1 MSETNPTPVDP
12 FSPGRA
18 GGGVARR
25 SMLKGLAAGVG
36 GVAAFPLLAAC
47 SSGSKSSS
55 ATTTAAGGSSAAT
68 TAKSGG
74 STSFGSNA
82 SDAVP
87 KAAYAAVITA
97 FQASSGDTIKIN
109 TVEHN
114 AFQNKINNYLQGS
127 PDHVFTWFAGYRMK
141 YYAAKGL
148 VAPLDDVWEKIGANN
163 FGAGIVAASTG
174 DDGKKYFVPNYNY
187 PWAIFYRKSLW
198 AAKGYAV
205 PKTFDAL
212 KTLCVQ
218 MKKDGLTPIAFA
230 DKDAWPACGTFDYLN
245 MRLNGYQFHV
255 DLMAHKESWSN
266 PKVAAVFDNWKA
278 LLPYHDQGSLGLT
291 WQEAATTLSNKKS
304 GMYLLGSFVTQQF
317 TDKTVLADIDF
328 FPFPTLTEANGQ
340 DAVEAPIDGFMVSKK
355 GGDDAVAKAFAGFIG
370 TAAGQNA
377 YQAVDPSNIATNKT
391 ADTTKYSALTK
402 KGQKLIAEAKNISQF
417 LDRDALPAFAS
428 DVMEPALQSFI
439 KSGDFNAKNVE
450 AQAKNLYLNQ

>member
-1 MSETNPTPVDP
+1 
-12 FSPGRA
+12 
-18 GGGVARR
+18 
-25 SMLKGLAAGVG
+25 MLKGLAAGVG

-47 SSGSKSSS
+47 SSGSKSSD
-55 ATTTAAGGSSAAT
+55 ATTTAGGSSATTGADSSAAT
-68 TAKSGG
+68 SAKSGG

-87 KAAYAAVITA
+87 KAAYAAVIKA
-97 FQASSGDTIKIN
+97 FQASSGDSIKIN

-212 KTLCVQ
+212 KTLCAQ

-328 FPFPTLTEANGQ
+328 FPFPSLTEANGQ
-340 DAVEAPIDGFMVSKK
+340 DAVEAPIDGFMLSKK
-355 GGDDAVAKAFAGFIG
+355 GGDDAAAKAIAGLLRHRRG
-370 TAAGQNA
+370 WPERPTPSRRPEQRGHEQVGRPHL
-377 YQAVDPSNIATNKT
+377 AVRCPDRRRRPR
-391 ADTTKYSALTK
+391 
-402 KGQKLIAEAKNISQF
+402 LIANAKHISQF
-417 LDRDALPAFAS
+417 LDRDALAG
-428 DVMEPALQSFI
+428 VRELT
-439 KSGDFNAKNVE
+439 
-450 AQAKNLYLNQ
+450 